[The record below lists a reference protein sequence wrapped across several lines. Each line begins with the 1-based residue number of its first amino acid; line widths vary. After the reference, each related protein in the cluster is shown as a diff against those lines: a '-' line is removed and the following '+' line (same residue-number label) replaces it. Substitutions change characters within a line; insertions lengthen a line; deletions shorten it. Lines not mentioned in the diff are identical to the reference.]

1 MKSLRMHAYA
11 LWITAILIFVFHSF
25 FERFASTPV
34 VMGVAVFLSV
44 LGSSWYQRSG
54 R

>member
-11 LWITAILIFVFHSF
+11 LWITAILILIFHSF

-34 VMGVAVFLSV
+34 VLGVAVFLSA
-44 LGSSWYQRSG
+44 LGSRWYHRSG
-54 R
+54 Q